1 MPNPQRSLRRFT
13 TIMLCDCGGATCVVP
28 PNLNPRELSLHHL
41 EDDDEQQQDQD
52 HLSRSDVL
60 PTSMVCRGCIIGMQ
74 RFWWVRAR
82 VISIIRSIAVCACH
96 RLISVSVVLMAL
108 FEGTVAAIGTLLTSR
123 CVIVGGRQRQTVQY
137 RQVVEC
143 SFLFRRKLP
152 LPAGV

>member
-28 PNLNPRELSLHHL
+28 PDLSPRELSLHHL
-41 EDDDEQQQDQD
+41 EDDNEQHQNQD

-74 RFWWVRAR
+74 RFWWVRSR

-96 RLISVSVVLMAL
+96 RLISVSVVSMAL
-108 FEGTVAAIGTLLTSR
+108 FEGTVAAIGTLSAIQ
-123 CVIVGGRQRQTVQY
+123 CVIVGEDNVKLFG
-137 RQVVEC
+137 VVDWWGSPS
-143 SFLFRRKLP
+143 SFVKNALTT
-152 LPAGV
+152 A